1 MKQSRGGLSCWRPFP
16 QRTEGKAAVKPQPLW
31 PLVRVRKQMRAEKAL
46 PSLPTP
52 EDSRS
57 VFTLPHPKS
66 CWVRVGGS
74 AQLRRLPRCQ
84 GSPKPK
90 AVSWTWELALARE
103 VTESG
108 VEKSVCRVINPPQT
122 PHPTPVKGAQWGCPR
137 RGGPWPKVCDREASS
152 RGPPAQQ
159 CTCAYTRPPKCLTSS
174 PSASAVPSPLWGGL
188 PCEAHQVKPLQLLQL
203 LLSGLKGHTWVLGP
217 EPDSQALLVLP
228 AQPRAAAL

>member
-1 MKQSRGGLSCWRPFP
+1 MKQMKQSRGGLSCWRPFP

-122 PHPTPVKGAQWGCPR
+122 PHPTPVKGVSGGARGEEGLGR
-137 RGGPWPKVCDREASS
+137 RSVIER
-152 RGPPAQQ
+152 PPAEAP
-159 CTCAYTRPPKCLTSS
+159 CAYTRPPKCLTSS

>member
-1 MKQSRGGLSCWRPFP
+1 MKQMKQSRGGLSCWRPFP

-66 CWVRVGGS
+66 CWVRVRGS

-108 VEKSVCRVINPPQT
+108 VEKSVCRVINPPPT
-122 PHPTPVKGAQWGCPR
+122 PHPTPLRGLSGGARGEEGLGRRSVIERPPAEAPPR
-137 RGGPWPKVCDREASS
+137 SS
-152 RGPPAQQ
+152 AHVHIQGPP
-159 CTCAYTRPPKCLTSS
+159 
-174 PSASAVPSPLWGGL
+174 SA
-188 PCEAHQVKPLQLLQL
+188 
-203 LLSGLKGHTWVLGP
+203 
-217 EPDSQALLVLP
+217 
-228 AQPRAAAL
+228 